1 MTASTSSKSLVKDLE
16 KQKAS
21 TLCLYAR
28 NPAMAPSHSAQ
39 EHSSAWCK
47 QLHVDSC
54 PLPVQRVVEQQLP
67 TLFHSNAGHWH
78 IDACAQRPRTHSK
91 ADTSPKRMI
100 M

>member
-1 MTASTSSKSLVKDLE
+1 
-16 KQKAS
+16 
-21 TLCLYAR
+21 
-28 NPAMAPSHSAQ
+28 MAPSHSAQ

-78 IDACAQRPRTHSK
+78 IDASCWRSLCLKICAKKQWVQIAGIK
-91 ADTSPKRMI
+91 
-100 M
+100 